1 MSETL
6 DKCASPVCSVE
17 FEPSGLAI
25 KPRRF
30 CCDECKMDVYA
41 LRRVA
46 KLYGLEIEAVHDV
59 LTTSPQTRKR

>member
-6 DKCASPVCSVE
+6 EKCASPVCSVE

-30 CCDECKMDVYA
+30 CSDECKMDVYA